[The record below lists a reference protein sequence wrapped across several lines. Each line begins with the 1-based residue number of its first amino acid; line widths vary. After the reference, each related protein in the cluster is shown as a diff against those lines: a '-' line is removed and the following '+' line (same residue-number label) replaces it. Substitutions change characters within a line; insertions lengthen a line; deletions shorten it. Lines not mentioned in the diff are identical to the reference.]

1 MWAQLTLIPQNWISG
16 YAIVWTVPRALQAEW
31 DLTDFSVIPR
41 RRRRRRVLTGLL
53 QLSTTSSLV
62 IDWLIDYDSVV
73 TMSHA
78 WDYLQYML
86 MSKLWCG
93 HSSVVDTSQPI
104 DPIPAACCRLGD
116 FPAGLRQQRPIGLR
130 IIRRLQSAI
139 NAVDRMVYNIRR
151 NSDTFICFH
160 WYQRIQFK
168 TAAVLLVVLCRPF
181 SDVVAEQA
189 GRRSVRSCWISSHV
203 VSAFHRPTVGDRSL
217 PVVDPQTWT
226 KLDVEQF
233 ATRWMSHR
241 RLHSTPVVPQ
251 PGEIAPF
258 HPVLSQFGCNN
269 RATHLSVWSA

>member
-1 MWAQLTLIPQNWISG
+1 MDDEFIGENVGTADTDTPKLNFWLRHCLDCSTGVASWMRSNRLQCNFTKKKKKKSSHRAAAAANYIISRD
-16 YAIVWTVPRALQAEW
+16 WL
-31 DLTDFSVIPR
+31 
-41 RRRRRRVLTGLL
+41 
-53 QLSTTSSLV
+53 

-78 WDYLQYML
+78 WDYLQCML
-86 MSKLWCG
+86 MYKLWCG

-181 SDVVAEQA
+181 SDVVAEQS
-189 GRRSVRSCWISSHV
+189 GRRSVRSCCISSHV
-203 VSAFHRPTVGDRSL
+203 VPAFHRPTRWPITSGCRPTD
-217 PVVDPQTWT
+217 VDKIGRGTVCHT
-226 KLDVEQF
+226 MDVTS
-233 ATRWMSHR
+233 APS
-241 RLHSTPVVPQ
+241 LHSSCSTTGWNLTFSPSSFP
-251 PGEIAPF
+251 IW
-258 HPVLSQFGCNN
+258 L
-269 RATHLSVWSA
+269 